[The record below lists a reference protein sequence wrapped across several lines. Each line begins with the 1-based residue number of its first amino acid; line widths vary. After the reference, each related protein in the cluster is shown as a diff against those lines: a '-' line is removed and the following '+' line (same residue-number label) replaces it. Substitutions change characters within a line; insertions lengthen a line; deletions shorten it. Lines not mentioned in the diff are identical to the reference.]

1 MEVKVETGEIP
12 STRYACADETEDD
25 ISEQHGY
32 DISFRC
38 CLLYHSFLV
47 LGDRG
52 FLICLRQKIQEM
64 LKYRGV

>member
-47 LGDRG
+47 LGIDTPE
-52 FLICLRQKIQEM
+52 ICLRQILEEG
-64 LKYRGV
+64 LS